1 MIQTSAG
8 DMLFGVKEIHVFT
21 SIWGGINIGLTLED
35 VPWFNAVKTFG
46 ILNMQYVM

>member
-8 DMLFGVKEIHVFT
+8 DMLFGVKEIHVFI
-21 SIWGGINIGLTLED
+21 SIWGEINIGLTLED